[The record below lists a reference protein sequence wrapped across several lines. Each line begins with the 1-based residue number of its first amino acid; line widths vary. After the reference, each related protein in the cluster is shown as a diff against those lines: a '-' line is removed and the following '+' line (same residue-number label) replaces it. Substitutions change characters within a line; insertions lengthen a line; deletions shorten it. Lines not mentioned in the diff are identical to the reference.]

1 MIVLKISNAPEL
13 VATKLGKFLES
24 LTPDAFDQATVEAM
38 IIKKMVE
45 NLKAEGLKGEIAS
58 VKGIDIDGKQ
68 LSINETM
75 HVRHVQSF

>member
-13 VATKLGKFLES
+13 VASKLGKFLES
-24 LTPDAFDQATVEAM
+24 LTPDAIDQATIEAI

-45 NLKAEGLKGEIAS
+45 NLRAEGLKGEIAS
-58 VKGIDIDGKQ
+58 VRGMDIDGKQ

-75 HVRHVQSF
+75 HVRNVQRF